1 MEVNNE
7 ESRLSVQFGHD
18 WAGEAPTHFRLNLV
32 VSQQE
37 VKNEVEK
44 LNQLVPGDV
53 SAGNAIVLVF
63 SCQSYNQDALVEAI
77 NEAFNQILPL
87 SPIPLG
93 PDAIGLKISKGFDKL
108 VVTISPAGAY
118 QEKVA
123 EIKEMIEGLGLLAIA
138 QDQMN
143 KIQINC
149 EVNRT
154 FSEIA
159 SSVQNG
165 ESFLCALLYQAKFFI
180 KLFLDKN
187 FGETLK
193 NQLCTLVDPSLEGIP
208 PLVALQYLRRINL
221 DLKFNSTQDLPNL
234 FKKFMCNPSVIRNM
248 EPEKKKVTSLPP
260 LFEKFLTN
268 LESPVEVHVNVAE
281 FAGLNLSISG
291 PQFVSFFKDFG
302 GAALS
307 CFSQTGQCAM
317 PFK

>member
-7 ESRLSVQFGHD
+7 ESRLSVSFGHD
-18 WAGEAPTHFRLNLV
+18 WNGEAPTHFRLNLA

-44 LNQLVPGDV
+44 LNQLVPGEV
-53 SAGNAIVLVF
+53 SAENAIVLVF
-63 SCQSYNQDALVEAI
+63 SCLSYNQDALAEAI

-123 EIKEMIEGLGLLAIA
+123 ELKEMIEGLGLSAIA
-138 QDQMN
+138 KEQLN

-208 PLVALQYLRRINL
+208 PLVALQYLRRVNL

-234 FKKFMCNPSVIRNM
+234 FKKFMCNPSKVRNM
-248 EPEKKKVTSLPP
+248 EPAEKKLPGLPP

-268 LESPVEVHVNVAE
+268 MESPVEIHVNLAE
-281 FAGLNLSISG
+281 FASVNLSLSG
-291 PQFVSFFKDFG
+291 PQFASYIKEFG
-302 GAALS
+302 GAVMKMVPGPASLKG
-307 CFSQTGQCAM
+307 F
-317 PFK
+317 